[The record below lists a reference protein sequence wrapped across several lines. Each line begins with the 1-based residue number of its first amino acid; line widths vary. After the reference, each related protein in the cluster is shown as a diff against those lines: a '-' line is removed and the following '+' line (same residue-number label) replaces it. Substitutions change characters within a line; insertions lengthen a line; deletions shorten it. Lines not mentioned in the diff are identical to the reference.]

1 MIKDRIDSDHVAA
14 ICQQLR
20 SSSKTAQALECLKSV
35 LDTDKHVRSNI
46 NKAPSMASIC
56 IEKA

>member
-35 LDTDKHVRSNI
+35 LDTDKHAQIYIRHQAWRVFV
-46 NKAPSMASIC
+46 
-56 IEKA
+56 